1 MKHGLTQI
9 EMREWNSIILVGSL
23 VCFASA
29 QAPQPELDKGILSKH
44 DLATDD
50 AGLVRFFRERTLGPE
65 QVAALKAKLREL
77 GSPKFDVRAHA
88 AAELVKAGLNA
99 KGLLLEVVQ
108 NPAADLEVAR
118 RAELCLRRIGQG
130 HEVELAQ
137 AAARLL
143 KQRKP
148 PGAVAA
154 LLEYLPFAGDP
165 QILPAVQEALNSLAT
180 HDLAAWGLLR
190 QAVRDPHAG
199 KRIAAGV
206 ALIRAGG
213 LENKDDMQALLK
225 DPSANVRL
233 PVTMALVEA
242 RDKNAVP
249 LLIERLADAPA
260 EQLWQVSDLLERIA
274 GDKAPAVYPS
284 AKTPPAQVRDAW
296 QKWWAANAATVD
308 LAKLTDAPPYLGYTL
323 VSMMGA
329 KPNGGARVIE
339 LRPNREPHWEID
351 NLTYPLDA
359 RVIGPNKVL
368 IAEYLGRR
376 VTERTFKGEILW
388 EMSINMPIACQRL
401 PGGET
406 FIAARNQLLVV
417 DADKKTTFSHIHQ
430 NGSISAAFRLR
441 DGQTV
446 FVASTGQ
453 CHWLDPKGNEL
464 KSFQVGYI
472 YPMGGNLEVL
482 PNRHLLVALY
492 RDAKVAEFDGDGKIV
507 SQLSVQAPVSAT
519 RLPNGN
525 TLVSTMTQ
533 QVLELDRDGQ
543 VAWTY
548 RTDGRALRA
557 RGR

>member
-1 MKHGLTQI
+1 
-9 EMREWNSIILVGSL
+9 MRWPAIFVSATLAAGAV
-23 VCFASA
+23 A
-29 QAPQPELDKGILSKH
+29 QAPQAELDVGILRKH
-44 DLATDD
+44 EIATDD
-50 AGLVRFFRERTLGPE
+50 AGLIRFFRERTLAPE
-65 QVAALKAKLREL
+65 QVAALKMKLREL
-77 GSPKFDVRAHA
+77 GSPTFNVRSQA
-88 AAELVKAGLNA
+88 AADLVKAGLNA

-108 NPAADLEVAR
+108 NPSADLEVAR
-118 RAELCLRRIGQG
+118 RAQLCLRQIGQG
-130 HEVELAQ
+130 QEVELAQ

-154 LLEYLPFAGDP
+154 LLDYVPFAGDP
-165 QILPAVQEALNSLAT
+165 QIAPPVQEALNVLAT
-180 HDLAAWGLLR
+180 HDISSWGVLR

-213 LENKDDMQALLK
+213 LDNKEDVQTLLK
-225 DPSANVRL
+225 DPSAKVRL
-233 PVTMALVEA
+233 PVTLALVEA
-242 RDKNAVP
+242 KDKDAVP
-249 LLIERLADAPA
+249 LLIERLTDAPA
-260 EQLWQVSDLLERIA
+260 DQSWQVIDLLERVA

-296 QKWWAANAATVD
+296 QKWWAANAATVN

-323 VSMMGA
+323 VSMLST
-329 KPNGGARVIE
+329 KVKNGRVIE

-376 VTERTFKGEILW
+376 VTERTFKGDVLW

-417 DADKKTTFSHIHQ
+417 DADKKTTFSHVHQ
-430 NGSISAAFRLR
+430 NGSISAACRLR
-441 DGQTV
+441 DGRTGL
-446 FVASTGQ
+446 VASTGQ
-453 CHWLDPKGNEL
+453 CHWLDPQGNEE
-464 KSFQVGYI
+464 KSFHVGYV

-482 PNRHLLVALY
+482 PNRHVLVPLY
-492 RDAKVAEFDGDGKIV
+492 RDAKVAEFDADGKIV
-507 SQLSVQAPVSAT
+507 SQLTVQGPVSAT

-533 QVLELDRDGQ
+533 HVLELDRDGQ
-543 VAWTY
+543 TVWTY
-548 RTDGRALRA
+548 ETDGRALRA